1 MGTFGRRGDGVTPR
15 TLTGGT
21 ISRGLGGDERTMLG
35 GTGMGSCRGI
45 GIGRGGG
52 GVDGR
57 ICSKVEGGR
66 D

>member
-21 ISRGLGGDERTMLG
+21 ISTDRGGDERATLG

-52 GVDGR
+52 VVGR